1 MDTVR
6 MTSQGDHNGVGRRA
20 GQYFWAALSF
30 VWIGALQVNS
40 AFSIDPADCEKD
52 DLPLEHLRACTN
64 MISEDGTMA
73 ADRGRVYTMRGVAW
87 MREEEPTAAISDFT
101 RAIEVDAENIA
112 ALKGRARAYA
122 AVKKFDKA
130 VEDWSRVI
138 AARPDAEENYRERA
152 DANFAAGKTSDALAD
167 YDRAIAIDNRNPESF
182 IGKGRVYGELGKR
195 DEAMREFDNALK
207 VNPDYPAVY
216 MARGAVSER
225 LGDTRVAI
233 ESYQAVLKY
242 DGAYWYAIRALQRLG
257 GDWANHRRK

>member
-1 MDTVR
+1 M
-6 MTSQGDHNGVGRRA
+6 MSQGDENGFVRRA
-20 GQYFWAALSF
+20 GRCLWVALSF

-64 MISEDGTMA
+64 MISEDGAMA
-73 ADRGRVYTMRGVAW
+73 ADRGRVYTLRGVAW
-87 MREEEPTAAISDFT
+87 MREEEPMAAISDFT
-101 RAIEVDAENIA
+101 RAIEIDAGNIA

-122 AVKKFDKA
+122 ALKKYSEA

-138 AARPDAEENYRERA
+138 AARPNAEENYRERA
-152 DANFAAGKTSDALAD
+152 GANLAAGKTSDALAD
-167 YDRAIAIDNRNPESF
+167 YDRAIALDNSNPESY

-216 MARGAVSER
+216 MARGAVSES

-257 GDWANHRRK
+257 GDWVNHRRR